1 MAALATPAM
10 AERAPTSL
18 RRAAGATDPAAL
30 SSLLHQLLAD
40 NDRRACAEII
50 DSDMDESG
58 RSPLHHAC
66 WRGALANV
74 ETLLDLGCD
83 HGAWSTGLH
92 SYGKTPLFY
101 ATTRCRDEVVRLLLA
116 HGAKTRVLNN
126 KGQSVLSLAA
136 SHLKPEVI
144 EALVLAEREEGDELP
159 EVWQARLQALPE
171 AARPLV
177 RPGGWLDFWASHP
190 DGQAYGD
197 LDPRF
202 YEAADGDLIK
212 PHVINP
218 TSHEGRR
225 LHRHLPGARG
235 GARSQSW
242 WPQGQGASPGGRAST
257 EAEVAAA
264 AAAAAPPRYATPEE
278 AAAARALPEAEVE
291 AAAAPMMALLT
302 QYTTEAVVEA
312 EAKAGTAEVAAG
324 SEVAADAARS
334 WAYLVAAAADDLV
347 ARLSEHKGA
356 WLQAA
361 ARSIARAAGGGEAV
375 ATLLQQAAALGGG
388 DAGGGGGDGD
398 GDGDG
403 DGGGGSAVR
412 RALSDAP
419 AAVKMRRR
427 LLLAAAQAPSA
438 AAEAVAVAVAQE
450 AATQKAARKAARKA
464 ALAAA
469 ERRRV
474 VRLDALG
481 AGRAP
486 PRAAPPPAVV
496 RWVDDCASL
505 EAMAAAMAAADVVG
519 VDTEWM
525 DGPTGRRGASDAVLA
540 TVQLGVRT
548 AGGGP
553 EAEVAWVCDAVRGGG
568 EGTTGESAF
577 PVFTAR
583 GVAIDGSAA
592 AAGGVGA
599 AQQQYHEAL
608 AALLRLSMAKVSPLG
623 GARARPLCLEGMPLC
638 KGRGPLGA
646 LSLLL
651 WLLELAAF
659 KVAHSTAFDHVGG
672 ASSLSIAGRC
682 PSASR
687 SQRTPLRLLAGY
699 SRWRLRQ
706 PTVAVAVAVAV
717 A

>member
-1 MAALATPAM
+1 MIMAALATPAM

-50 DSDMDESG
+50 DRDMDESG

-242 WPQGQGASPGGRAST
+242 WPQGQGASPGGRAAT
-257 EAEVAAA
+257 EAEVAAAAA
-264 AAAAAPPRYATPEE
+264 AAAAAPPRYATPAE

-312 EAKAGTAEVAAG
+312 EAKAG
-324 SEVAADAARS
+324 
-334 WAYLVAAAADDLV
+334 
-347 ARLSEHKGA
+347 
-356 WLQAA
+356 
-361 ARSIARAAGGGEAV
+361 
-375 ATLLQQAAALGGG
+375 
-388 DAGGGGGDGD
+388 
-398 GDGDG
+398 
-403 DGGGGSAVR
+403 
-412 RALSDAP
+412 
-419 AAVKMRRR
+419 
-427 LLLAAAQAPSA
+427 
-438 AAEAVAVAVAQE
+438 
-450 AATQKAARKAARKA
+450 
-464 ALAAA
+464 
-469 ERRRV
+469 
-474 VRLDALG
+474 
-481 AGRAP
+481 
-486 PRAAPPPAVV
+486 
-496 RWVDDCASL
+496 
-505 EAMAAAMAAADVVG
+505 
-519 VDTEWM
+519 
-525 DGPTGRRGASDAVLA
+525 
-540 TVQLGVRT
+540 
-548 AGGGP
+548 
-553 EAEVAWVCDAVRGGG
+553 
-568 EGTTGESAF
+568 
-577 PVFTAR
+577 
-583 GVAIDGSAA
+583 
-592 AAGGVGA
+592 
-599 AQQQYHEAL
+599 
-608 AALLRLSMAKVSPLG
+608 
-623 GARARPLCLEGMPLC
+623 
-638 KGRGPLGA
+638 
-646 LSLLL
+646 
-651 WLLELAAF
+651 
-659 KVAHSTAFDHVGG
+659 
-672 ASSLSIAGRC
+672 
-682 PSASR
+682 
-687 SQRTPLRLLAGY
+687 
-699 SRWRLRQ
+699 
-706 PTVAVAVAVAV
+706 
-717 A
+717 